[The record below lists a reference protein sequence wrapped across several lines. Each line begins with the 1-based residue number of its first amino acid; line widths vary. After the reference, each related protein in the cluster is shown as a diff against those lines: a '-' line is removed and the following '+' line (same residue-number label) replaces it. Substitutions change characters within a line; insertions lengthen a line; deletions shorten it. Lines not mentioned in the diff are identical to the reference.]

1 MSELRVL
8 STGIPGVDRILRG
21 LLPGDNIVWQV
32 SSIQDYLHF
41 AQPFAKF
48 AADRSLNLVYFR
60 FASHEPLLD
69 ESAFPRMRVCRPDPR
84 AGFEP
89 FIAEIHA
96 IIKQN
101 GRGGY
106 YVFDSLSELTEHWY
120 SDRMLGNFFMLTCPY
135 LLDMEALAYFA
146 VIKGEHSRNALYPI
160 HTTAQ
165 IILDT
170 YNRDGIRYMH
180 PLKVQQR
187 YSPTMHML
195 HEERGELFVPVTNSA
210 VNSDI
215 LSFSPFRSGDDAFEE
230 MDRWN
235 RLFAEARAFLES
247 DKPDGVSEPDD
258 FGEPGDRACGSCSGG
273 HWQETLLSMAVT
285 RDEKM
290 RALAREYLPVRD
302 LLEIGRR
309 MIGTGLIGGK
319 STGML
324 LARAVIAR
332 NAPGLAARL
341 ERHDSFYVGSDVFYT
356 YMVVNGCWWIRHQ
369 QKDIDAFLSVAE
381 YARRVILTGSFPG
394 DIVRKLSDMLDYF
407 GQSPII
413 VRSSSL
419 LEDNFGNAFSGKYE
433 SVFCPNQGSRE
444 TRLEN
449 LLTAIKTIYA
459 STLSEKALH
468 YRSRLGILD
477 KDEQMPLLI
486 QRVSGD
492 LHGSRFYPAAA
503 GVGYSYN
510 PFVWDPEIDPES
522 GVLRIVY
529 GMGTRA
535 VDRSD
540 TDYTRIASLGCPEK
554 RPETGI
560 DEIRRYS
567 QRLVDL
573 LDLEANQ
580 LVSVRFDDIADSVS
594 NEEIELLTAA
604 EPAGKSTSTGWLS
617 QFDGMNFGPTYGVSS
632 GATFSASGASYSAG
646 RFISFD
652 GLFQNTPFAQD
663 MRLALKTLEKAYT
676 HPVDIEFTVNLTG
689 GGAYRV
695 NIVQCRPFEAR
706 RSNSFTLDAPG
717 SFDGSPAGQFS
728 GSSSGSK
735 PPLVLME
742 SSVGTVIGRS
752 REVRPDR
759 IIFVPPQAYA
769 DLPVNLKYQTART
782 IGLLMKQSQEGQNVV
797 LAGPGRW
804 GTTTVF
810 LGIPVTFSEISGA
823 ACVCEIV
830 QMSENFIPDV
840 SLGTH
845 FFNDLVEFDILY
857 LALYPG
863 RSGTVFR
870 PESLL
875 YLPNRFSELL
885 SDAESRKLE
894 NVIRVI
900 DLPPGNLVLGA
911 DTLAQKWRLSFFD

>member
-1 MSELRVL
+1 
-8 STGIPGVDRILRG
+8 
-21 LLPGDNIVWQV
+21 
-32 SSIQDYLHF
+32 
-41 AQPFAKF
+41 
-48 AADRSLNLVYFR
+48 
-60 FASHEPLLD
+60 
-69 ESAFPRMRVCRPDPR
+69 MRVCRPDPR

-165 IILDT
+165 IVLDT
-170 YNRDGIRYMH
+170 YNRGGVRYIH

-235 RLFAEARAFLES
+235 RLLAQARDSS
-247 DKPDGVSEPDD
+247 DSNDS
-258 FGEPGDRACGSCSGG
+258 
-273 HWQETLLSMAVT
+273 HWQETLLSMIVT
-285 RDEKM
+285 RDDKM
-290 RALAREYLPVRD
+290 RALAREYLPVPD

-324 LARAVIAR
+324 LARAIIAR
-332 NAPGLAARL
+332 NAPDLATRL

-381 YARRVILTGSFPG
+381 YARRVILTGTFPA

-468 YRSRLGILD
+468 YRSLLGILD

-510 PFVWDPEIDPES
+510 PFVWDPEIDPET

-540 TDYTRIASLGCPEK
+540 SDYTRIASLGCPEK

-567 QRLVDL
+567 QRMVDL

-580 LVSVRFDDIADSVS
+580 LVSVRFDDILASVS
-594 NEEIELLTAA
+594 REEKKLLTAF
-604 EPAGKSTSTGWLS
+604 E
-617 QFDGMNFGPTYGVSS
+617 Q
-632 GATFSASGASYSAG
+632 SA
-646 RFISFD
+646 
-652 GLFQNTPFAQD
+652 
-663 MRLALKTLEKAYT
+663 
-676 HPVDIEFTVNLTG
+676 
-689 GGAYRV
+689 
-695 NIVQCRPFEAR
+695 
-706 RSNSFTLDAPG
+706 
-717 SFDGSPAGQFS
+717 
-728 GSSSGSK
+728 
-735 PPLVLME
+735 
-742 SSVGTVIGRS
+742 
-752 REVRPDR
+752 
-759 IIFVPPQAYA
+759 
-769 DLPVNLKYQTART
+769 
-782 IGLLMKQSQEGQNVV
+782 
-797 LAGPGRW
+797 
-804 GTTTVF
+804 
-810 LGIPVTFSEISGA
+810 
-823 ACVCEIV
+823 
-830 QMSENFIPDV
+830 
-840 SLGTH
+840 
-845 FFNDLVEFDILY
+845 
-857 LALYPG
+857 
-863 RSGTVFR
+863 
-870 PESLL
+870 
-875 YLPNRFSELL
+875 
-885 SDAESRKLE
+885 
-894 NVIRVI
+894 
-900 DLPPGNLVLGA
+900 
-911 DTLAQKWRLSFFD
+911 